1 MSAADQ
7 FSRIAPYLTRALED
21 EYIQEQ
27 IEQAIRGLRRSSR
40 RARQQSASDAVKDRR
55 LRKQLSEAIDGFI
68 QAGQALTEP
77 PPKRHPIRR
86 VGLLIL
92 AAAAIALAWQNRPQ
106 DE

>member
-7 FSRIAPYLTRALED
+7 LSRLAPYLTRALED

-55 LRKQLSEAIDGFI
+55 LRQQL
-68 QAGQALTEP
+68 GQAIESLTEAGRALTQP

-86 VGLLIL
+86 TVVLLL
-92 AAAAIALAWQNRPQ
+92 AAVAVAFAWQRRTQAP
-106 DE
+106 